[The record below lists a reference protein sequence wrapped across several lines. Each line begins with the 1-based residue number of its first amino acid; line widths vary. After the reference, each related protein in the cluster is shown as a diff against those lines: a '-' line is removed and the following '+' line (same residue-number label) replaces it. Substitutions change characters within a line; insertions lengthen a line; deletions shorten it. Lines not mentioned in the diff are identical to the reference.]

1 MDEFSKIVWIF
12 TLKSKSEA
20 PDIIID
26 FFKYLN
32 NQFKKLSIKKFR
44 TNGGKEYKNK
54 KINKLCKDYG
64 IEKLYSVPYNL
75 EINGKAE

>member
-1 MDEFSKIVWIF
+1 MDEFSRKVYFF

-32 NQFKKLSIKKFR
+32 NQFIELLIKKFR
-44 TNGGKEYKNK
+44 TDGDKEYKNK
-54 KINKLCKDYG
+54 
-64 IEKLYSVPYNL
+64 
-75 EINGKAE
+75 